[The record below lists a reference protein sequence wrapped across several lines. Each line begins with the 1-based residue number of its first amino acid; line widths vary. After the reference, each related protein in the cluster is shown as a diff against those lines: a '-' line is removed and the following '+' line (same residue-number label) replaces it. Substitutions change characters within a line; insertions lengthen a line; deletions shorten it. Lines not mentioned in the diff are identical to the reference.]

1 MPACDQLDTGTD
13 PHLCDILDEV
23 CFRDCYR
30 LRELHR
36 DGLIVRT
43 AVDLGASFGPAAAMI
58 GDLWPEA
65 TIDCFEPSEARFPLL
80 ARNSDAFSGGRW
92 TLHNSAVADTIY
104 RNLVGFD
111 GDRWR
116 RTAWDAW
123 AMMASLGPVEDV
135 GKVECLAGRTV
146 DLLKID
152 VEGFEWGIL
161 SALRNLGRLPK
172 VVTGEWHFT
181 NCLAALHDIFR
192 DTHALSFERPGH
204 EPWGPFLAIAHTCR

>member
-1 MPACDQLDTGTD
+1 MPGCDQLDTGTD
-13 PHLCDILDEV
+13 PHLRDILDEV

-36 DGLIVRT
+36 DGLLVRT
-43 AVDLGASFGPAAAMI
+43 AVDLGASFGPAAALI
-58 GDLWPEA
+58 DELWPEA
-65 TIDCFEPSEARFPLL
+65 SITCFEPDDGRFTLL
-80 ARNSDAFSGGRW
+80 MKNNAAFSGGRW
-92 TLHNSAVADTIY
+92 QLASIAVADTMN
-104 RNLVGFD
+104 RDLVGFD

-116 RTAWDAW
+116 RTPWDAW
-123 AMMASLGPVEDV
+123 AMTASLGPVADIA
-135 GKVECLAGRTV
+135 KVECLAGSEC

-161 SALRNLGRLPK
+161 HTLKNLGRLPK

-192 DTHALSFERPGH
+192 DTHAFSFERPGH